1 MMHDHDSDRSKAPG
15 TSVSTE
21 SVHVK
26 DVPKCRSLRYR
37 WSSRHSVDTL
47 LRLIQRERVS
57 EQMSANGRGQQRVGG
72 CVYGGREGG
81 GLLSVSLSLSL
92 CLCLCLFV
100 CLSVSL
106 SCLSLPACLSVSAS
120 ACLSVCLCL
129 YLCLCLCLS
138 VCLSVSVSRIC
149 LCAVLRISV

>member
-26 DVPKCRSLRYR
+26 DVPKCRSLRCR

-72 CVYGGREGG
+72 CVYGGRGG
-81 GLLSVSLSLSL
+81 GGSFLSL
-92 CLCLCLFV
+92 CLCLSVCLSLMSVSVCLPVCQSLPLPV
-100 CLSVSL
+100 CLSVSV
-106 SCLSLPACLSVSAS
+106 SISVSA
-120 ACLSVCLCL
+120 
-129 YLCLCLCLS
+129 S